1 MGRNARNAAKLLLPQ
16 LEVLAVLDVQRPL
29 GLGLDGELHAPG
41 SVAGALLLLDA
52 PGELLDHLHLL
63 VLCLHLRVVLGLAL
77 RLFPPGHLVALCGRL
92 ALGPL
97 GLGLVLVPAEA
108 LPLALPHALLARA
121 ALVVGGGGALH
132 ALGLEPGLVQ
142 PLLLVGD
149 GLLRLLD
156 QQRLPLVEV
165 GVVRLARGGLA
176 HGGDLLA
183 VLGERHGRA
192 LERVRLDLGLLLLEE
207 GELRLLRD
215 GLHGPGVVRGGDA
228 RLHHVLLGLLAAVRN
243 GAQAVV
249 LAARDLALLAR
260 ALAAHLRHALARRDG
275 GDGGALGQDLVDLQ
289 RLVARLHFLLH
300 VGVAGRVD
308 GEELL
313 GRLLGN
319 DAAAGISAYE
329 QHGIVKIAIGQRIPC
344 DHLVPHLVEASGNL
358 GDVDI
363 LPPGLLALA
372 ALLLVLCG
380 RCL

>member
-192 LERVRLDLGLLLLEE
+192 LERVRLDLGPLLLEE
-207 GELRLLRD
+207 GELRLLLSC
-215 GLHGPGVVRGGDA
+215 LHGPGVVRGVDA
-228 RLHHVLLGLLAAVRN
+228 RLHHVLGGLLAAVRD

-289 RLVARLHFLLH
+289 RLVARLHLLLH